1 MEKYLTQEGLK
12 KLKKELDYLKRVKR
26 KEISE
31 KLNHSI
37 SFGDLSENAAYDE
50 AKEAQGFLEGK
61 IAELNDVISH
71 AKIISKKQ
79 TKNITIGS
87 TVLVSLDH
95 EKEKYEIVGPEES
108 DTFNGKIS
116 YQSPLGKMLLNKTVG
131 EKAIVET
138 PSGKIEYKIVEV
150 S

>member
-1 MEKYLTQEGLK
+1 MENYLTPDGLK
-12 KLKKELDYLKRVKR
+12 KLKKELDYLKQVKR
-26 KEISE
+26 KEVSE

-50 AKEAQGFLEGK
+50 AKEAQGFLEGR
-61 IAELNDVISH
+61 ISELNDIVSH

-79 TKNITIGS
+79 TKRIMIGS

-95 EKEKYEIVGPEES
+95 EKEKYEIVGPEEA

-116 YQSPLGKMLLNKTVG
+116 YQSPLGKILLNKTVG

-138 PSGKIEYKIVEV
+138 PGGKIEYKIVEV